1 MRSLFDMKRAMVVL
15 LFMMVMGGISAQ
27 NHTVSGTV
35 TDEEGLA
42 VPAANISYSYN
53 GQDFG
58 TVTNTK
64 GKYKLDV
71 PAKQTIKLTVSHIAY
86 ETKVVTIESSR
97 TSIVKNIV
105 LKETAFTLD
114 SVAVTAKMP
123 TAKQKGDTTIYYAQ
137 AYKIS
142 HDATAYDLITQKI
155 TGISVNEGRIE
166 VQGETVTDVMIDGK
180 EYYKNDI
187 TMALKNLPAYIINE
201 VQVFDKTS
209 DYARLTGFEDATTRT
224 KVLNIVTKGNDQM
237 KVFGKVYGGYGLDN
251 RYDAYG
257 SANFLTERRTLS
269 VFAQS
274 NNVNKQDFSVLA
286 LTDNNSANTPQ
297 QSPYAKGSA
306 TTFQQED
313 LPERMSSNLGD
324 GVSNVTAGGLNYTN
338 RSADGKFSIS
348 GHYLFSN
355 VNNNVHY
362 SILDKFFSDSIE
374 DTRQELE
381 TDSRTMSHRA
391 NFKLEYQIT
400 PSDIIVFSPMFS
412 FQRKRAGGTTL
423 LFHTTDDTLVKQGL
437 GSDERALLGMG
448 DLNYVHKFGIRGSAL
463 GANVRFAHQHTTD
476 DQNMTVLQLD
486 DELQRILNNGNASD
500 QIDGKLSYVAPI
512 NRASRLKF
520 DLGWGMAN
528 LDYRSS
534 TQQSDPEGIMH
545 PDSTLSGFTS
555 SHHQGINA
563 GVAYVYSNH
572 GVDLLAGIDGK
583 RLSQETKNNR
593 KNIDTAFYSVL
604 PFLRIKY
611 LPNTQNQIH
620 FNIQSKLVTPSVAQ
634 LHETVN
640 VVDPSMSVCGNANLT
655 PATNYDA
662 SLRYVF
668 NKVETSQVF
677 VCFAKYA
684 VSRDFIATK
693 RVFEGEVT
701 GMSMFQPQ
709 LLTYENTKELFS
721 SFDMLLAYGFPVSL
735 IKSNVNVSTLL
746 KHSNVPGFC
755 NELPTHNVL
764 TNWNN
769 SITIGSNISEKFDFV
784 IDLNLQYS
792 TDRNVEFNS
801 LSASY
806 WTFSYGGQIKVHPTR
821 HFKATVECGHT
832 GYYGLSTNKYNAW
845 ICNASTSFV
854 FGRNLAAEVQLS
866 VNDIL
871 DQNNNFYL
879 YTTES
884 YLRETSASVLG
895 RHALLTFIYN
905 FNKKINDL

>member
-1 MRSLFDMKRAMVVL
+1 MLTVL
-15 LFMMVMGGISAQ
+15 LFMLVMGGLSAQ

-35 TDEEGLA
+35 TDEGGLA
-42 VPAANISYSYN
+42 IPTASISYSYD
-53 GQDFG
+53 GQKFG
-58 TVTNTK
+58 TVTDTK
-64 GKYKLDV
+64 GKYQLEV
-71 PAKQTIKLTVSHIAY
+71 PAKQTITLTFSHIAY

-97 TSIVKNIV
+97 TNIVKNVV
-105 LKETAFTLD
+105 LKETAITLD

-123 TAKQKGDTTIYYAQ
+123 TAKQKGDTTMYYAQ

-142 HDATAYDLITQKI
+142 DDASAYDLITQKI

-187 TMALKNLPAYIINE
+187 AMALKNLPAYIINE

-209 DYARLTGFEDATTRT
+209 DYARLTGFEDATNRT
-224 KVLNIVTKGNDQM
+224 KVLNIVTKGNDQL

-257 SANFLTERRTLS
+257 SANFLTERRTVS

-274 NNVNKQDFSVLA
+274 NNINKQDFSVLA
-286 LTDNNSANTPQ
+286 LTDNSSANTPQ
-297 QSPYAKGSA
+297 QSPYAKGNA

-324 GVSNVTAGGLNYTN
+324 GISTVTAGGLNYTDK
-338 RSADGKFSIS
+338 SADGKFSIA

-355 VNNNVHY
+355 INNDVSY
-362 SILDKFFSDSIE
+362 SILDKYFSDSIE
-374 DTRQELE
+374 DTRQELG
-381 TDSRTMSHRA
+381 TYSKTMSHRA
-391 NFKLEYQIT
+391 NFKMEYQIT
-400 PSDIIVFSPMFS
+400 PSDIIVFSPVFS
-412 FQRKRAGGTTL
+412 YQRKRADGSTL
-423 LFHTTDDTLVKQGL
+423 LLQATDDTLVKQGRTF
-437 GSDERALLGMG
+437 DEKALLAMG
-448 DLNYVHKFGIRGSAL
+448 DLNYVHKFGLRGRTI
-463 GANVRFAHQHTTD
+463 GVNMRFAHQQSIN
-476 DQNMTVLQLD
+476 DQDIIVHQFDN
-486 DELQRILNNGNASD
+486 ELQRILNNGNSSD
-500 QIDGKLSYVAPI
+500 QVDGKLSYVAPI
-512 NRASRLKF
+512 NRASKLKF
-520 DLGWGMAN
+520 DLGWGMSI
-528 LDYRSS
+528 LEYRTS

-545 PDSTLSGFTS
+545 PDSTLSGLTS
-555 SHHQGINA
+555 SHHQGINV

-572 GVDLLAGIDGK
+572 GVDLLAGLDGK
-583 RLSQETKNNR
+583 RLSQVTQNNR
-593 KNIDTAFYSVL
+593 KEIDTAFYSVL

-620 FNIQSKLVTPSVAQ
+620 FNLQSKLVTPSVAQ
-634 LHETVN
+634 LHETVD
-640 VVDPSMSVCGNANLT
+640 VVDPSLSVCGNANLR
-655 PATNYDA
+655 PSTNYDA

-668 NKVETSQVF
+668 NDVETSKVF
-677 VCFAKYA
+677 VCFAKCSL
-684 VSRDFIATK
+684 SRDFIATK
-693 RVFEGEVT
+693 RVFEGDLS

-709 LLTYENTKELFS
+709 LLTYENSKELFS
-721 SFDMLLAYGFPVSL
+721 SYDMLLAYGFPISL

-746 KHSNVPGFC
+746 KYSNVPGFC
-755 NELPTHNVL
+755 NDMPTHNVL

-769 SITIGSNISEKFDFV
+769 SITIGSNITEKVDFV

-792 TDRNVEFNS
+792 TDKNKEFPS
-801 LSASY
+801 LSAAY
-806 WTFSYGGQIKVHPTR
+806 WAFSYGGQIKLHPTR

-854 FGRNLAAEVQLS
+854 FGRNLAAELQLS
-866 VNDIL
+866 VNDIF

-905 FNKKINDL
+905 FNKQTYKL